1 MYFCTSGNPLMKTGS
16 TLSNLKPVTVKTN
29 GNPAVCVPELYTFAG
44 RVKSNLHKLKLLY
57 IPVLRHLQ
65 AWKNFSKNHL
75 TRHTINA
82 LNWQLNRSVL

>member
-44 RVKSNLHKLKLLY
+44 RVKSNLHKLKLL
-57 IPVLRHLQ
+57 
-65 AWKNFSKNHL
+65 
-75 TRHTINA
+75 
-82 LNWQLNRSVL
+82 